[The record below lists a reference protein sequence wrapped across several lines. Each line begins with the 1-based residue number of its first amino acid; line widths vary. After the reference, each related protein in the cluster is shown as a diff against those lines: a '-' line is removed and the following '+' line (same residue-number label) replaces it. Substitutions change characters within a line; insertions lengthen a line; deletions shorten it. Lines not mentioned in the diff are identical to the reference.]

1 MFGYFRK
8 KRERQDLVA
17 KIAAYQKAQDELEL
31 CREKMRNAG
40 INSSARAYQIVSA
53 ELVGI
58 IGAKEHL
65 EDRLAAL

>member
-8 KRERQDLVA
+8 KRERRDLIA